1 MLRLIILLI
10 LAGGIHS
17 LTPTTAMATAPADST
32 RITLRIMSFNLRYG
46 TVGDGE
52 NAWEFRRQ
60 LVRDTIL
67 AFSPDVLGTQECLAF
82 QAEFLQGQFP
92 DYGFVGAGR
101 DDGDRAGEMCAI
113 FFRRDRYDPLAS
125 GHFWLSETPDRP
137 GSKSWDSAL
146 PRMVSWV
153 KLRAKGDTSL
163 TFCIFN
169 THFDHRG
176 RTARRESARLLRRQ
190 ALAIAQGSPLIF
202 TGDFNAPAN
211 LQAKGPY
218 RELISSATPSDPVS
232 DPGFLDTYRIRHPRP
247 ERDEGTFN
255 GFTGATTGQRIDWI
269 VVTPHCDVLDAAIV
283 RIHKA
288 GRYPSDHFPV
298 TAVLRMAIPIHL
310 GEDGQ

>member
-232 DPGFLDTYRIRHPRP
+232 DPGFWTPTGSGIRGRNGTRAPSTDSPARPPDSASTGSWSRPTATSWTPRSS
-247 ERDEGTFN
+247 EFIK
-255 GFTGATTGQRIDWI
+255 Q
-269 VVTPHCDVLDAAIV
+269 AAI
-283 RIHKA
+283 R
-288 GRYPSDHFPV
+288 
-298 TAVLRMAIPIHL
+298 PITSP
-310 GEDGQ
+310 